1 MNVTKETLKSVTNNR
16 PIREYHLIISL
27 FHIEGTINSRFLLS
41 LGNDTDNLT
50 VWTPNHFVSGRSLS
64 AQDVVGINEKDIDIG
79 RKRKVEESLSNI
91 YWKRFI
97 KEYIPLF
104 NVRKKMK

>member
-1 MNVTKETLKSVTNNR
+1 MKSVTSNR
-16 PIREYHLIISL
+16 PIREYQLIISL
-27 FHIEGTINSRFLLS
+27 FHIEGTINSRFLIS
-41 LGNDTDNLT
+41 FGNDTDDLT

-64 AQDVVGINEKDIDIG
+64 AQDVVDINEKDIDIW

-91 YWKRFI
+91 YWKRII
-97 KEYIPLF
+97 KEYIPLL